1 MLNLIIMKNAYN
13 ETKPTPEIR
22 DKSKALLI
30 IISSWLREIEMPL
43 HPINYII
50 HLEGKTKLIN
60 LRGLHLQ
67 QRYTRTAKVYQVR
80 INII

>member
-1 MLNLIIMKNAYN
+1 MKNTYN
-13 ETKPTPEIR
+13 ETKLTPEIR

-60 LRGLHLQ
+60 LRVYIYNRDIQEQ
-67 QRYTRTAKVYQVR
+67 QKF
-80 INII
+80 IKLE